1 MSLDHDL
8 VGNAM
13 QMAVCRL
20 SAGQEVYC
28 EAGKFLFKTSD
39 VTTETRLTKPKN
51 GAAAPTGK
59 MQQLL
64 TGAMEAGKRVLAGES
79 LALQYFKSTGGAGVV
94 AFAGVLPGEMR
105 ALELSPGTT
114 WMAERDAFV
123 AAETTV
129 DLDIA
134 FSGLGTGLF
143 GGEGFVLE
151 KFTGT
156 GTVLIAG
163 AGNFIDLDLS
173 DFGGRLE
180 VDTGCVVAFEDSVK
194 YRVERAGGLNR
205 QGLMNGLFG
214 GEGLALAVL
223 EGHGKVILQ
232 SMTIKG
238 LAQALAKNEHGG
250 PRENSSVG
258 SMVGL
263 GATGGLGALGG
274 LFGSR
279 D

>member
-1 MSLDHDL
+1 MSLDLDL

-20 SAGQEVYC
+20 QPGQEVYC
-28 EAGKFLFKTSD
+28 EAGKFLFKTAD
-39 VTTETRLTKPKN
+39 VSTETRLTKPQN
-51 GAAAPTGK
+51 GKQPTSR
-59 MQQLL
+59 MQGLL
-64 TGAMEAGKRVLAGES
+64 AGAMDAGKRMLAGES
-79 LALQYFKSTGGAGVV
+79 LALQYFRSTGGGAGVV
-94 AFAGVLPGEMR
+94 AFAGLLPGEMR
-105 ALELSPGTT
+105 ALELGPGKA

-123 AAETTV
+123 AAETSV

-134 FSGLGTGLF
+134 FAGLGAGLF

-151 KFTGT
+151 RFTGS
-156 GTVLIAG
+156 GTVLIGG
-163 AGNFIDLDLS
+163 AGNFIDLDLN

-180 VDTGCVVAFEDSVK
+180 VDTGCVVAFEDTVR

-205 QGLMNGLFG
+205 QGIMSMVFG

-223 EGHGKVILQ
+223 EGSGKVILQ

-238 LAQALAKNEHGG
+238 LARALGKNDQGHG
-250 PRENSSVG
+250 REQG
-258 SMVGL
+258 AGMGMLGL
-263 GATGGLGALGG
+263 GAAGGALGG
-274 LFGSR
+274 LFGSN

>member
-20 SAGQEVYC
+20 TPGQEVYC

-39 VTTETRLTKPKN
+39 VSTETRLTKPSTGNEKS
-51 GAAAPTGK
+51 GK
-59 MQQLL
+59 MGRFLD
-64 TGAMEAGKRVLAGES
+64 GALEAGKRTLAGES
-79 LALQYFKSTGGAGVV
+79 LALQYFKTSGGAGVV

-105 ALELSPGTT
+105 ALELTLGKV

-123 AAETTV
+123 AAETSV
-129 DLDIA
+129 NLDIA

-156 GTVLIAG
+156 GTVLIGG
-163 AGNFIDLDLS
+163 AGNFIDLDLA

-180 VDTGCVVAFEDSVK
+180 VDTGCVVAFEDTVRF
-194 YRVERAGGLNR
+194 RVEKAGGLNK
-205 QGLMNGLFG
+205 QGIMNAVFG
-214 GEGLALAVL
+214 GEGLTLAVL
-223 EGHGKVILQ
+223 EGQGKVILQ

-238 LAQALAKNEHGG
+238 LARALGKNEQA
-250 PRENSSVG
+250 PSRENNGVSGV
-258 SMVGL
+258 L
-263 GATGGLGALGG
+263 GLGALGG
-274 LFGSR
+274 LLGSN

>member
-1 MSLDHDL
+1 MTLDLDL

-20 SAGQEVYC
+20 TPGQEVYC

-39 VTTETRLTKPKN
+39 VSTETRLTKPQN
-51 GAAAPTGK
+51 GQPQGGK

-64 TGAMEAGKRVLAGES
+64 NGALEAGKRMLAGES
-79 LALQYFKSTGGAGVV
+79 LALQYFKTSGGAGVI
-94 AFAGVLPGEMR
+94 AFAGLLPGEMR
-105 ALELSPGTT
+105 ALELRPGQT

-123 AAETTV
+123 AAETSV

-134 FSGLGTGLF
+134 FSGFGAGLF

-151 KFTGT
+151 KFTGN
-156 GTVLIAG
+156 GTVLIGG

-180 VDTGCVVAFEDSVK
+180 VDTGCVVAFESTVRF
-194 YRVERAGGLNR
+194 RVERAGGLNK
-205 QGLMNGLFG
+205 QGLMNAVFG

-223 EGHGKVILQ
+223 EGTGKVILQ

-238 LAQALAKNEHGG
+238 LARALAKNETGG
-250 PRENSSVG
+250 QRENTSVG
-258 SMVGL
+258 SVL
-263 GATGGLGALGG
+263 GMGAGGLGG
-274 LFGSR
+274 LFGSN

>member
-1 MSLDHDL
+1 MTLDLDL

-20 SAGQEVYC
+20 KPGQEVYC

-39 VTTETRLTKPKN
+39 VSTETRLTKPQN
-51 GAAAPTGK
+51 GPPQGGK

-64 TGAMEAGKRVLAGES
+64 SGALEAGKRMLAGES
-79 LALQYFKSTGGAGVV
+79 LALQYFKTSGGAGVI
-94 AFAGVLPGEMR
+94 AFAGLLPGEMR
-105 ALELSPGTT
+105 ALELTPGQT

-123 AAETTV
+123 AAETSV

-134 FSGLGTGLF
+134 FSGLGAGMF

-151 KFTGT
+151 KFTGN
-156 GTVLIAG
+156 GTVLIGG

-180 VDTGCVVAFEDSVK
+180 VDTGCVVAFESTVRF
-194 YRVERAGGLNR
+194 RVERAGGLNK
-205 QGLMNGLFG
+205 QGLMNAVFG

-223 EGHGKVILQ
+223 EGTGKVILQ

-238 LAQALAKNEHGG
+238 LARALAKNEHGG
-250 PRENSSVG
+250 PNENTGPASV
-258 SMVGL
+258 L
-263 GATGGLGALGG
+263 GMGAGGLGG